1 MLKGTSF
8 TLCPFARGHA
18 DRTRKW
24 MNNEELMQYLDRA
37 KPISEIEHERW
48 LENILQRPDCIFFA
62 MEADEPPQ
70 HFGNIWLWS
79 IDSRHRKAEIR
90 LVIGEE
96 AFVGKGL
103 GAEAITL
110 LCTYAFTRLNLNK
123 IYSFVLA
130 SNPRANRSFEK
141 AGFQVE
147 GILRK
152 DRWAGSRYIDVYVLG
167 KLNEWQQKD

>member
-1 MLKGTSF
+1 
-8 TLCPFARGHA
+8 
-18 DRTRKW
+18 
-24 MNNEELMQYLDRA
+24 MNNEEMMQYLDRA

-90 LVIGEE
+90 IVIGEE
-96 AFVGKGL
+96 GFVGKGL
-103 GAEAITL
+103 GTEAITL

-130 SNPRANRSFEK
+130 SNPRGKRSFEK

-152 DRWAGSRYIDVYVLG
+152 DRWEGSHFTDVYVLG
-167 KLNEWQQKD
+167 NLNESQQQNLSHL